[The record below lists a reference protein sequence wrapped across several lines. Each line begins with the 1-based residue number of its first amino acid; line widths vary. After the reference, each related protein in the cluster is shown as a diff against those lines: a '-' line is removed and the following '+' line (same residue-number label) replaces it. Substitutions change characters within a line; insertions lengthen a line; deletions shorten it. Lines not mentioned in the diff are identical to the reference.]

1 MAPWKVP
8 KATGKSFIQN
18 IHVISD
24 TSPRSI
30 NIVKTW
36 THVFNTLQDELV
48 NYPDDSS
55 DNEKDNLSTKYNIIA
70 QAELHKVAT
79 GPSLLPYTDVIG
91 WALDHLDIPTRTIF
105 NSHKVAIGSF

>member
-8 KATGKSFIQN
+8 KEASESSGQN
-18 IHVISD
+18 IDAISD

-36 THVFNTLQDELV
+36 MHVFNTIQYEVV
-48 NYPDDSS
+48 NCPNDSS

-70 QAELHKVAT
+70 QA
-79 GPSLLPYTDVIG
+79 
-91 WALDHLDIPTRTIF
+91 
-105 NSHKVAIGSF
+105 